1 MNKTIRILLGA
12 VLLGTTISYANAQK
26 VVEMKLGHFGPENH
40 PATIAAKQFA
50 DNVAKRTHGAIRVTV
65 YPNNAL
71 GNPPEVL
78 EQAML
83 GAIDMSLSGQDQL
96 AKHVK
101 LFDTVGIPFAFK
113 DYATADKV
121 LDGEFKKWAAPE
133 LEKVGLVYLSSWEWG
148 FRQITNSKHPINKPE
163 DIRGL
168 KIRTPPAL
176 TYQATIDALGGQ
188 VQTIN
193 FSELVMAMRTG
204 VVDGQENPI
213 AVIYDLKLYESQKYV
228 AMVNYTY
235 SSMTHVIS
243 KKVWDG
249 LTKEQQTI
257 IREESDRS
265 AHLMRKLVRENEA
278 RQIEEMKKMGVQF
291 TTPDLGPFKAAM
303 GPAYAKIKAN
313 VGEQN
318 FKTFMDM
325 VDRANK

>member
-1 MNKTIRILLGA
+1 MNKKVHAVVVSLLLAAG
-12 VLLGTTISYANAQK
+12 ISVAQAQK

-40 PATIAAKQFA
+40 PATFAAKQFA
-50 DNVAKRTHGAIRVTV
+50 DNVSKRTNGAIKVTV

-78 EQAML
+78 EQAIM
-83 GAIDMSLSGQDQL
+83 GVIDMSLSGQDQL

-101 LFDTVGIPFAFK
+101 LFDTAGIPFAFK
-113 DYATADKV
+113 DYAMADKV
-121 LDGEFKKWAAPE
+121 LDGDFKKWAAPE
-133 LEKVGLVYLSSWEWG
+133 LEKIGLVYLSSWEWG
-148 FRQITNSKHPINKPE
+148 FRQITNSKRPILKPE
-163 DIRGL
+163 DLKGL

-188 VQTIN
+188 VQTIG

-213 AVIYDLKLYESQKYV
+213 AVIYDLKLYESQKYIS
-228 AMVNYTY
+228 MVNYTY
-235 SSMTHVIS
+235 SSMTHVMS

-249 LTKEQQTI
+249 LSKEQQAI
-257 IREESDRS
+257 LREESDNS
-265 AHLMRKLVRENEA
+265 SKLMRKLVRDNEA
-278 RQIEEMKKMGVQF
+278 KQIEEMKKLGIRID
-291 TTPDLGPFKAAM
+291 TPDLAPFKAAM

-313 VGEQN
+313 VGEAN

-325 VDRANK
+325 VEKNSK